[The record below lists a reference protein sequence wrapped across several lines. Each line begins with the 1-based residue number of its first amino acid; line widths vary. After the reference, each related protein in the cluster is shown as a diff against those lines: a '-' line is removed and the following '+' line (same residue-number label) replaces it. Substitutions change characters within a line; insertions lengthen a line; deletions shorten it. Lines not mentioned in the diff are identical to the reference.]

1 MLEKPALKPIQLLT
15 GIFPSRVEFLPG
27 KECAMLR
34 TIFWLIFFALR
45 TLATLYHLLIANILG
60 ALNMKKEQEA
70 RVASTARKWAR
81 DLVKAAG
88 AKVVVHGSEN
98 VPTDRPILFVGNHQS
113 DFDIPIYLGYIPQ
126 PKGFIAKIEL
136 TKIPIVSTWM
146 KKMHCL
152 FLDRKNLR
160 QSVLVMRQAVEF
172 LKSGYSLV
180 IFPEGTRSRSMSM
193 ADFKR
198 GSLSIAQKAN
208 VPIVPVTIVGSYK
221 LLEVNKGFIITP
233 AEVEVHISEPIYPA
247 LIAADQDLTEL
258 VSNTIKAKLSL

>member
-1 MLEKPALKPIQLLT
+1 
-15 GIFPSRVEFLPG
+15 
-27 KECAMLR
+27 MLR
-34 TIFWLIFFALR
+34 TIFWLTFFALR

-60 ALNMKKEQEA
+60 ALNMKEEQEA
-70 RVASTARKWAR
+70 RVATTARKWAR

-98 VPTDRPILFVGNHQS
+98 VPTDRPVLFVGNHQS

-180 IFPEGTRSRSMSM
+180 IFPEG
-193 ADFKR
+193 
-198 GSLSIAQKAN
+198 SLSIAQKAN
-208 VPIVPVTIVGSYK
+208 VPIVPITIVGSYK
-221 LLEVNKGFIITP
+221 LLEVNKGFTITP